1 MIPIEIIEKT
11 IADQVR
17 FLDIMLQE
25 VRKHNKIVN
34 SILVDS
40 SYAKLIGL
48 STPYEECI
56 HALREVRKGLNSYL
70 SIIRD
75 KMTKD
80 EKSLAQ
86 GRHKKRRPPYRPPHN
101 PS

>member
-1 MIPIEIIEKT
+1 MLPIEIIEKLL
-11 IADQVR
+11 ADQVR

-25 VRKHNKIVN
+25 TRKRNKLM
-34 SILVDS
+34 SETLDS

-48 STPYEECI
+48 GTPYEECI
-56 HALREVRKGLNSYL
+56 HALRDVRKDINTYL

-75 KMTKD
+75 KIVKE
-80 EKSLAQ
+80 EKSFAQ
-86 GRHKKRRPPYRPPHN
+86 RRHKKRRLPRNSPQN